1 MLKRVLLPSLML
13 PFALA
18 ACGGGEEETPP
29 AADAADDVIEDISAD
44 TPRAEEAENLEEELA
59 GGDVVTP
66 SPEDGCPVI
75 DSRDWAA
82 WINAMPGPDA
92 SPTLHVKGEVDLP
105 TPGYEVTLTLGAAD
119 RSMTPVQ
126 QVNLSATP
134 PEDGM
139 VTQVVTPYLV
149 DFSSPAIVDTY
160 KGITVLCSGKVLAE
174 IIEIETAH

>member
-1 MLKRVLLPSLML
+1 MLKRVLLPSLVFPL
-13 PFALA
+13 ALA
-18 ACGGGEEETPP
+18 ACGGEEEPP
-29 AADAADDVIEDISAD
+29 AGEASEEVIEDITPE

-59 GGDVVTP
+59 GGDPVTP
-66 SPEDGCPVI
+66 APGDGCPVI
-75 DSRDWAA
+75 DSRDWTA

-134 PEDGM
+134 PDGM

-174 IIEIETAH
+174 ITEIETAQ